1 VTERFLP
8 SGRRIVVP
16 ENDLEERLVVA
27 MMAGFIGDKEE
38 GRRLTAGAIHA
49 GDGTFQTFNPD
60 RFYHLEYR
68 SDGGFEVMW
77 SDD

>member
-8 SGRRIVVP
+8 SGRRVVVP

-27 MMAGFIGDKEE
+27 MMAALVGGKEE
-38 GRRLTAGAIHA
+38 GRRLTVGAIHA
-49 GDGTFQTFNPD
+49 ADGTFQTFNPD
-60 RFYHLEYR
+60 RFYHPEHR
-68 SDGGFEVMW
+68 SDGGSEVMW